1 MGKDFT
7 LAMKAMQ
14 EAYAY
19 LQEIED
25 PAFVIAFFEL
35 VLDQYCADH
44 MVSEESKRI
53 LLFVLVGAS
62 EYVNSVMEPLEPT
75 IMGVM

>member
-25 PAFVIAFFEL
+25 PAIVIAFFGL
-35 VLDQYCADH
+35 VLDQYCAGH
-44 MVSEESKRI
+44 MVSEEAKRA
-53 LLFVLVGAS
+53 LLFALVDAS

-75 IMGVM
+75 TMEVM